1 MINVY
6 SEGELDPSAYEGVI
20 LDLIASGGGFVCIDG
35 MVKSDFELLQSTFSS
50 QLDTNVIKSMT
61 WLPCGGGEF
70 QAVV

>member
-1 MINVY
+1 MIRIY
-6 SEGELDPSAYEGVI
+6 TEGELDPSEYEGVM
-20 LDLIASGGGFVCIDG
+20 LDVIASGNGFVCIDG

-61 WLPCGGGEF
+61 WIPLAGGEF